1 MVVGGRMTPL
11 IDLSIG
17 ALSPTGTFAP
27 GTNVTV
33 SADVHLNDGFVGLVQ
48 TSFFLS
54 NDAALDA
61 SDPYIGFS
69 SIGDFSAGQTRTFQS
84 VWSVPYMTAGN
95 YNLIATTASYFTTE
109 DGPLDN
115 NVTSVPFNISYV
127 PPEVSV
133 FGNGVAIADNSTS
146 TSILNGTDFGDVF
159 EGSPIFRH
167 FTVTNTGT
175 DPLTTSGMTLP
186 PGFTLVKSLAPSI
199 APGASD
205 IFLVNVQTNQSGV
218 YGGNIS
224 FTTNDTDEGQFDFA
238 VRANVIADD
247 FAGNSSTIGSLTV
260 GGSATGQIG
269 APGDQDWFGVQLTAG
284 TVYSF
289 EIERASQGFGNLAL
303 MNASGVQLASEN
315 AFYGSVPKVVFRAP
329 TTDTYYLNASGYSP
343 HSYTVTTN
351 EQPNAFLPDFGV
363 GLNVSGSTTLKEGSP
378 IVFNLTLNNFGE
390 SWAGTIF
397 PNVYLSNDSTITSSD
412 LLVYSPYTYQIDHLE
427 SIDYANNTYFLPSFP
442 VLEPGTYYLGAIAD
456 AFDQVVEGNEA
467 NNLSN
472 LITITVSNEPF
483 AFTEG
488 ADNYQIPSPNGIW
501 HALGGNDTITGS
513 SGNDTIYGDAGDDL
527 IIASLT
533 DYSSGTDTLDGGD
546 GIDTVRFSDS
556 YFSLNIQLGNLIDGV
571 RALGSAASIYG
582 EEQSITIAN
591 FENVVGSFGFDT
603 IGGDEAANFLD
614 GHHGVDTVT
623 YEQNSN
629 GVFVSLVGNYA
640 NTGNGVF
647 DTLAN
652 FENVRG
658 SYFDDVFE
666 GNTSNNQFDGGAGSD
681 TVTYYSAEQIYNFPN
696 GVTVYLGPPFNGLGL
711 VGDAAGDTF
720 LSIENIIGTNTGDD
734 VLGGNDQSNFLN
746 GFGGNDNLLGGGGG
760 DSLHGGDGND
770 LIDPGQGSDHVVGG
784 NDVDTLDY
792 RNSLEGVGVQLAL
805 GAGYRGDAIG
815 DGYDGIENVKGSL
828 AGSDVFYGNAAS
840 NVLEGF
846 EGDEEFM
853 GSAGAD
859 THDGGVGNDTS
870 IYANSV
876 EGVTI
881 TLANVGASVVGIGG
895 DAAGDTQI
903 YIENIIG
910 SDTGGDTLIGNDESN
925 FFNGNGGADVLNG
938 GLGKDGLFGGLD
950 VNVVDTFL
958 FTDAAF
964 GYDYI
969 GDFVDGI
976 DKIQFQGVAAVTSF
990 ADLAITQVNATLAW
1004 VAINGDELS
1013 GITVQGQANSTV
1025 TLTESDFIFS

>member
-1 MVVGGRMTPL
+1 
-11 IDLSIG
+11 
-17 ALSPTGTFAP
+17 
-27 GTNVTV
+27 
-33 SADVHLNDGFVGLVQ
+33 
-48 TSFFLS
+48 
-54 NDAALDA
+54 
-61 SDPYIGFS
+61 
-69 SIGDFSAGQTRTFQS
+69 
-84 VWSVPYMTAGN
+84 MTAGN
-95 YNLIATTASYFTTE
+95 YNLIATTAAYFTTE

-115 NVTSVPFNISYV
+115 NVTSVPLNISYV

-133 FGNGVAIADNSTS
+133 FGNGAEIADNSTL
-146 TSILNGTDFGDVF
+146 TSVLNGTDFGDVF
-159 EGSPIFRH
+159 EGFPTIRH
-167 FTVTNTGT
+167 FTVTNSGT
-175 DPLTTSGMTLP
+175 DPLITSGMTLP

-205 IFLVNVQTNQSGV
+205 FFLVNVPTTQSGV

-224 FTTNDTDEGQFDFA
+224 FTTNDPDEGQFDFA
-238 VRANVIADD
+238 VRASVIADD
-247 FAGNSSTIGSLTV
+247 FAGNSSTIGSLVV

-303 MNASGVQLASEN
+303 MSASGVQLANEN
-315 AFYGSVPKVVFRAP
+315 AFYGTVPKVVFRAP
-329 TTDTYYLNASGYSP
+329 TTDTYYLNASGYNS
-343 HSYTVTTN
+343 HAYTVTASDA
-351 EQPNAFLPDFGV
+351 PISLPDFQTNLTV
-363 GLNVSGSTTLKEGSP
+363 NGSTTLKQGSP
-378 IVFNLTLNNFGE
+378 ITFDLNVSNEGGG
-390 SWAGTIF
+390 WAVYV
-397 PNVYLSNDSTITSSD
+397 NSAVYLSADTTISSSD
-412 LLVYSPYTYQIDHLE
+412 ILVYSPTILQIEQFE
-427 SIDYANNTYFLPSFP
+427 SIDYENNNFYLPSFP
-442 VLEPGTYYLGAIAD
+442 PLEPGTYYLGAVAD
-456 AFDQVVEGNEA
+456 AYDQVVEGDEA
-467 NNLSN
+467 NNVSN

-483 AFTEG
+483 SFTEG
-488 ADNYQIPSPNGIW
+488 PDNFQIPVPNGTW

-513 SGNDTIYGDAGDDL
+513 FGNDIIYGDAGDDL
-527 IIASLT
+527 IESAVGVVFNLLGDLPYLT
-533 DYSSGTDTLDGGD
+533 WESGGVDYLDGGA
-546 GIDTVRFSDS
+546 GIDSFKIIESDS
-556 YFSLNIQLGNLIDGV
+556 GLTYLPGGLGFGYDIQLGNVTGW
-571 RALGSAASIYG
+571 
-582 EEQSITIAN
+582 
-591 FENVVGSFGFDT
+591 VGNDT

-629 GVFVSLVGNYA
+629 SVFVSLVGNYA

-681 TVTYYSAEQIYNFPN
+681 TVTYYSAEGAYPSA
-696 GVTVYLGPPFNGLGL
+696 GVTVYLDSLFEGAPGFGIA
-711 VGDAAGDTF
+711 GDAAGDTF
-720 LSIENIIGTNTGDD
+720 LSIENIIGSNTGDD
-734 VLGGNDQSNFLN
+734 SLTGNHQANFFN
-746 GFGGNDNLLGGGGG
+746 GFGGDDTLVGGGGG
-760 DSLHGGDGND
+760 DSLHGGNGDD
-770 LIDPGQGSDHVVGG
+770 TFDPGEGSDHVVGG

-792 RNSLEGVGVQLAL
+792 RNSFEGVGVQLAL
-805 GAGYRGDAIG
+805 GAGWLGEAIG

-828 AGSDVFYGNAAS
+828 SGSDVLYGSAFS

-846 EGDEEFM
+846 GGDEEFI

-876 EGVTI
+876 EGVTL
-881 TLANVGASVVGIGG
+881 TLANVGASVAGIGG
-895 DAAGDTQI
+895 HAAGDLQI

-910 SDTGGDTLIGNDESN
+910 SDTGGDTLTGNDDSN

-938 GLGKDGLFGGLD
+938 GLGNDGLFGGLD
-950 VNVVDTFL
+950 LNVVDTFL

-990 ADLAITQVNATLAW
+990 ADLAITQVNTTLAW

-1013 GITVQGQANSTV
+1013 GITVQGQANSAV
-1025 TLTESDFIFS
+1025 TLTESDFIFG